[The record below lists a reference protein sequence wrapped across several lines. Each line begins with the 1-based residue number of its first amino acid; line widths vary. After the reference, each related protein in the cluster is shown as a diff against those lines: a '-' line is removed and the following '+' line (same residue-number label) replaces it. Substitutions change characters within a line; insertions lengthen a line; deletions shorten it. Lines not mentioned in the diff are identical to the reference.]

1 MDAVRTFPTG
11 RAANIINLLYQ
22 MFEEK
27 YILKQFANKSVRI
40 GRKILPRIPFR
51 QKRCCPQ
58 SMSFV
63 NLCTINSLPRI
74 RETHSGCR
82 MLSFTASFFPYFSA
96 NTAKSVTQT
105 QPHPVTI
112 HLPLDYE
119 RANRCQTS
127 QKACRH
133 VLLHPRAIIRRRA
146 CFVKWLAQSI
156 RFSITV
162 RSLLRRTFR
171 LVGCLCMRDS

>member
-1 MDAVRTFPTG
+1 MCVNPGTEGRSFSLRTAEIQVACSLMADQALKPNYWKG
-11 RAANIINLLYQ
+11 QYGHLNALRMAEAYQ
-22 MFEEK
+22 
-27 YILKQFANKSVRI
+27 
-40 GRKILPRIPFR
+40 
-51 QKRCCPQ
+51 CPD
-58 SMSFV
+58 
-63 NLCTINSLPRI
+63 
-74 RETHSGCR
+74 SGCR

-112 HLPLDYE
+112 HLPPDYE
-119 RANRCQTS
+119 RANRCQTP

-133 VLLHPRAIIRRRA
+133 VLMHPRAIIRRRA
-146 CFVKWLAQSI
+146 CFVKWLAQSN

-171 LVGCLCMRDS
+171 LVGCLCLRDG